1 MPYSKS
7 IPLQAFITEVD
18 AMIVVIKST
27 YKNKSASLETKEYVL
42 SCSIMLCSAKI
53 EVYIADF
60 FDSWIVKV
68 NASALLS
75 AALPNNLKTLYLN
88 QPFLN
93 NAYKKLIMEGSESK
107 FIDSLTNEL
116 SNIHFNLT
124 DPLKPLPN
132 LNSKIIYQNK
142 KYPSPDNLT
151 ALYKRVGIRSIFTE
165 INRISRADL
174 ESALTSF
181 NNVRTAIS
189 HNGIPVGIND
199 KDIIKTLRSAKRI
212 VSFIDKAIYNHI
224 NINSAVVTWPA

>member
-7 IPLQAFITEVD
+7 IPLQAFIGEVD
-18 AMIVVIKST
+18 KMIIVINST
-27 YKNKSASLETKEYVL
+27 YKNKSASLETREYVL

-68 NASALLS
+68 NASTMLS
-75 AALPNNLKTLYLN
+75 AAFPNSLKSLYLN

-93 NAYKKLIMEGSESK
+93 NAYKKLLVESNESK
-107 FIDSLTNEL
+107 FIDTLTKEL
-116 SNIHFNLT
+116 SNVHFNLT

-132 LNSKIIYQNK
+132 LNSKLIYQNK
-142 KYPSPDNLT
+142 KYPSPENLT
-151 ALYKRVGIRSIFTE
+151 ALYKRVGIKNIFNE
-165 INRISRADL
+165 INRISRSDL

-189 HNGIPVGIND
+189 HHGIPVGIND
-199 KDIIKTLRSAKRI
+199 KDIIRNLRNAKRI
-212 VSFIDKAIYNHI
+212 VSFIDKAIYNY
-224 NINSAVVTWPA
+224 INSNSSIVTWPG